1 MLPIPITPVAWLSFL
16 VLGFGLLIHISLVNL
31 VLGFSVL
38 VPATEYFAYR
48 TANKTLSD
56 FAMKL
61 FRYLVLSDLVAGVF
75 GTWIAVT
82 LAILWPTLTYIFT
95 VPLFV
100 PVTIAIFGVFIS
112 IPAIAIYYYTWDRLS
127 SRFHLLIGAFMALGA
142 LMVPTGFRLLF
153 AFLNNPIG
161 LEAAL
166 SGNLYAVFANP
177 MYLPLLLHTWFGGLT
192 MSCLLAG
199 GFYALRSGQTNLAVS
214 SYLLRIG
221 LVLLAVQSLLGVS
234 YFLSI
239 GEHSPYLLAAI
250 TGNTASAQYN
260 FWPLFVVFLLAI
272 SILWA
277 SSLTLF
283 LRIRKKQKSLILS
296 LIVMSSAFLGV
307 PLGESLNDASR
318 MPFMLIQGTGG
329 VPMDQFANLLVPVSW
344 NMAYWGI
351 IAALVTIIVFLL
363 TLFLVYRGKSG
374 QVQFENTGRSRV

>member
-1 MLPIPITPVAWLSFL
+1 MLPVPITPVAWLSFL
-16 VLGFGLLIHISLVNL
+16 LLGFGLLIHISLVNL

-48 TANKTLSD
+48 SANKALGD
-56 FAMKL
+56 FATKL
-61 FRYLVLSDLVAGVF
+61 FRYLILSDLVAGVF

-100 PVTIAIFGVFIS
+100 PVTVAIFGVLIS
-112 IPAIAIYYYTWDRLS
+112 IPAIAIYYYTWNRLAPKL
-127 SRFHLLIGAFMALGA
+127 HLLVGAFMALGA

-166 SGNLYAVFANP
+166 NGNLCAVFANP

-192 MSCLLAG
+192 MSSLLAG
-199 GFYALRSGQTNLAVS
+199 GFYAYRSGQTNLAVS
-214 SYLLRIG
+214 SYLLRVG
-221 LVLLAVQSLLGVS
+221 LALLVVQSLLGVG

-239 GEHSPYLLAAI
+239 GQHSPYLFAAI
-250 TGNTASAQYN
+250 TGDVSIAQYS
-260 FWPLFVVFLLAI
+260 FLPLLTVFLLAI
-272 SILWA
+272 FVLWA
-277 SSLTLF
+277 SSLGLF
-283 LRIRKKQKSLILS
+283 LRIRRGQRSAIFSFL
-296 LIVMSSAFLGV
+296 VMSSAFLGV

-318 MPFMLIQGTGG
+318 MPFMLIAGTGG
-329 VPMDQFANLLVPVSW
+329 VPMDQFANDLVPVSW

-351 IAALVTIIVFLL
+351 AAAFVTMIVFLL
-363 TLFLVYRGKSG
+363 TLFLVYM
-374 QVQFENTGRSRV
+374 GRSDHVSLDGVTTES